1 MNAAHAHFVERRTG
15 VAYLHM
21 TGPND
26 DGIGK
31 ETAEYLATHKPGQGL
46 GAAAVLAVISA
57 IVFAVATWK
66 LIKGDLSTS
75 WAEISAAVAL
85 VSFGFLVY
93 GLLRMI
99 LAFIETASE
108 RRRQAREVSER
119 RKGDRARKPP
129 TT

>member
-1 MNAAHAHFVERRTG
+1 MTG
-15 VAYLHM
+15 VN
-21 TGPND
+21 G

-46 GAAAVLAVISA
+46 AAAAVLTVVSS
-57 IVFAVATWK
+57 IVFGVATWE
-66 LIKGDLSTS
+66 LVKGNLSTL
-75 WAEISAAVAL
+75 WAEISAAIAL
-85 VSFGFLVY
+85 LAFGVGIY

-108 RRRQAREVSER
+108 RRRRAREVTER

-129 TT
+129 PS

>member
-1 MNAAHAHFVERRTG
+1 MTG
-15 VAYLHM
+15 VN
-21 TGPND
+21 G

-31 ETAEYLATHKPGQGL
+31 ETAEYLAKHKPGQGL
-46 GAAAVLAVISA
+46 GSAAVLTVVSA
-57 IVFAVATWK
+57 IVFGVATWE
-66 LIKGDLSTS
+66 LVKGNLSTL
-75 WAEISAAVAL
+75 WAELSAAIALLAFGVAI
-85 VSFGFLVY
+85 Y

-129 TT
+129 PA